1 MFGDAHVSNGL
12 VQDDPSFQSGSD
24 APVPLTHN
32 PFLDRFTKKAKIMNS
47 TIEDSLRLLLNN
59 KLNSLEQYLDADVFV
74 YYGELGPLAPH
85 IFVKLIEELKKDA
98 MKHDKLFVVLTTP
111 GGSAETVERYVNVLR
126 HHYQEVNFIVPDYA
140 YSAGTIFCMSG
151 DNIYMD
157 YSSVLGP
164 IDPQVLNK
172 DGKFVA
178 ALGYLDKVK
187 EFIDKAQN
195 NALTNAELIWLKE
208 IDLGELRSF
217 EQARDLTIDLLKKWL
232 VKYKFKNWNSHQDGS
247 GVTEAQK
254 EKRAEDI
261 AMDLSDNNKWKSHGK
276 GINITELKNL
286 KLKIEDF
293 SASDQLRSLIRDYY
307 NVMDEYIRLK
317 SLRLFIHDRVFL

>member
-1 MFGDAHVSNGL
+1 
-12 VQDDPSFQSGSD
+12 
-24 APVPLTHN
+24 
-32 PFLDRFTKKAKIMNS
+32 MNS

-74 YYGELGPLAPH
+74 YFGELGPLAPH

-98 MKHDKLFVVLTTP
+98 MTHDKLFVILTTP

-232 VKYKFKNWNSHQDGS
+232 VKYKFKNWNSHKDGS
-247 GVTEAQK
+247 DVTETQK
-254 EKRAEDI
+254 AKRAEDI

-276 GINITELKNL
+276 GINISELKTL

-293 SASDQLRSLIRDYY
+293 SATDPLRSLIRDYY